1 MSTGG
6 TPANAAA
13 AGVLADTGVTAESGQ
28 TSQHS
33 GPTVTTKATA
43 KSGGS
48 HTSIS
53 LH

>member
-6 TPANAAA
+6 PPANAAA
-13 AGVLADTGVTAESGQ
+13 TGVLADPGVTAESGQ

-33 GPTVTTKATA
+33 GPAVATKATA
-43 KSGGS
+43 KSGRS

-53 LH
+53 LQ

>member
-1 MSTGG
+1 MSAGG
-6 TPANAAA
+6 AANAAA
-13 AGVLADTGVTAESGQ
+13 AGVLTDTTGVTAESGQ

-33 GPTVTTKATA
+33 GPAVATKATA
-43 KSGGS
+43 KSGRS

>member
-6 TPANAAA
+6 PPANAAA
-13 AGVLADTGVTAESGQ
+13 AGVLADTGVTTESGQ

-33 GPTVTTKATA
+33 GPAVTAKATA
-43 KSGGS
+43 KSGRS

-53 LH
+53 LQ